1 MYNALNDSGRDEVGD
16 LPTPL
21 PKPAPRLSRVS
32 TMGREMLASLNR
44 VMAQYPPTVAQE
56 LGLPTSP
63 GPGASAP
70 PKPSTPRR
78 GTLLRIAEAT
88 EGARRRWNVAAATV
102 VQRNWR
108 RKLIV
113 LLVGAIAFNLLLT
126 TTAVTVSHHR
136 TNVQMKEARRNL
148 REDLGKTKAWV
159 AGNRNTIVKVLAV
172 EAVIVGANVWVGYR
186 GWKVANLWSKFKV
199 GDRIKETVKTIKVV
213 NRFTK
218 PFRVPVRL
226 VRAPFRAVRRR
237 RLRRRGL
244 LEGVAEMD
252 RVLTDAAAD
261 AGATLAAGP
270 PTRKRALVSAAVAAT
285 AATTAP
291 GRTALS
297 LASRT
302 ARALYT
308 APFAVVA
315 AVARAPVALAGRA
328 VRLSLRLTAWT
339 IRVLWY

>member
-1 MYNALNDSGRDEVGD
+1 M
-16 LPTPL
+16 
-21 PKPAPRLSRVS
+21 
-32 TMGREMLASLNR
+32 
-44 VMAQYPPTVAQE
+44 
-56 LGLPTSP
+56 
-63 GPGASAP
+63 
-70 PKPSTPRR
+70 
-78 GTLLRIAEAT
+78 
-88 EGARRRWNVAAATV
+88 
-102 VQRNWR
+102 QRNWR

-270 PTRKRALVSAAVAAT
+270 PTRKRARLGSGRGDGRHHRA
-285 AATTAP
+285 

-302 ARALYT
+302 ARAVHG
-308 APFAVVA
+308 AVRRRRRRR
-315 AVARAPVALAGRA
+315 ARAGRA
-328 VRLSLRLTAWT
+328 RRPSGAAQPATDRVDHSGPVVLRPRGASACT
-339 IRVLWY
+339 YNP